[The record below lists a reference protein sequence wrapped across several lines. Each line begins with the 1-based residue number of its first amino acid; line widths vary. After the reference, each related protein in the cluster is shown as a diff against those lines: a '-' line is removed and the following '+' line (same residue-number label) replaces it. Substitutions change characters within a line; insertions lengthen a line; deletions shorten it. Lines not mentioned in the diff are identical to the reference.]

1 MKKFDSLVNEVYS
14 NILLEAPP
22 APGLDQTGG
31 NPPAAAAP
39 AEPAPAPAPAAP
51 APEPAA
57 PEPEPVSS
65 EGLRNLV
72 DLIQRALV
80 ISPDSLDPVDKAVFN
95 DKVTVLNALEKQQ
108 KLSDIVDR
116 LNPASETT
124 VD

>member
-1 MKKFDSLVNEVYS
+1 MKKFDTLVNEVYS

-39 AEPAPAPAPAAP
+39 ATPAAPAPAAP
-51 APEPAA
+51 APEPEA
-57 PEPEPVSS
+57 PEPVSS

-72 DLIQRALV
+72 DLVQRALV
-80 ISPDSLDPVDKAVFN
+80 ISPDSLDAVDKAVFN
-95 DKVTVLNALEKQQ
+95 DKVTIQNALEKQQ

-116 LNPASETT
+116 LNPATATT
-124 VD
+124 EG

>member
-39 AEPAPAPAPAAP
+39 AAPA

-57 PEPEPVSS
+57 PAPAPEPEAPEPVSS

-72 DLIQRALV
+72 DLVQRALV
-80 ISPDSLDPVDKAVFN
+80 ISPDSLDAVDKAVFN
-95 DKVTVLNALEKQQ
+95 DKVTIQNALEKQQ

-116 LNPASETT
+116 LNPATT
-124 VD
+124 ATED

>member
-1 MKKFDSLVNEVYS
+1 MKKFDTLVNEVYS

-31 NPPAAAAP
+31 NPPAAAP
-39 AEPAPAPAPAAP
+39 AAPAPAAP

-72 DLIQRALV
+72 DLVQRALV
-80 ISPDSLDPVDKAVFN
+80 ISPDSLDAVDKAVFN
-95 DKVTVLNALEKQQ
+95 DKVTIQNALEKQQ

-116 LNPASETT
+116 LNPATT
-124 VD
+124 ATED

>member
-1 MKKFDSLVNEVYS
+1 MKKFDTLVNEVYS

-39 AEPAPAPAPAAP
+39 VAPAAPAPAAP
-51 APEPAA
+51 APEPEA
-57 PEPEPVSS
+57 PEPVSS

-72 DLIQRALV
+72 DLVQRALV
-80 ISPDSLDPVDKAVFN
+80 ISPDSLDAVDKAVFN
-95 DKVTVLNALEKQQ
+95 DKVTIQNALEKQQ

-116 LNPASETT
+116 LNPATATT
-124 VD
+124 EG

>member
-1 MKKFDSLVNEVYS
+1 MKNFDSLVNEVYS

-22 APGLDQTGG
+22 EPGLDQTGG

-39 AEPAPAPAPAAP
+39 AAPAPAAP

-80 ISPDSLDPVDKAVFN
+80 ISPDSLDSADKAIFN
-95 DKVTVLNALEKQQ
+95 DKVTVLNALDKQQ
-108 KLSDIVDR
+108 QLSDIVDR

>member
-1 MKKFDSLVNEVYS
+1 MKNFDSLVNEVYS

-22 APGLDQTGG
+22 EPGLDQTGG

-39 AEPAPAPAPAAP
+39 AAPAAPAPAAP

-80 ISPDSLDPVDKAVFN
+80 ISPDSLDSADKAIFN
-95 DKVTVLNALEKQQ
+95 DKVTVLNALDKQQ
-108 KLSDIVDR
+108 QLSDIVDR

>member
-1 MKKFDSLVNEVYS
+1 MKNFDSLVNEVYA

-22 APGLDQTGG
+22 VPGLDQTGG

-39 AEPAPAPAPAAP
+39 AVPAAPAPAAP

-80 ISPDSLDPVDKAVFN
+80 ISPDSLDSADKAIFN
-95 DKVTVLNALEKQQ
+95 DKVTVLNALTKQQ
-108 KLSDIVDR
+108 QLSDIVDR

>member
-22 APGLDQTGG
+22 VSGLDQTGG
-31 NPPAAAAP
+31 NPPPAAAP
-39 AEPAPAPAPAAP
+39 AVPAPAAP
-51 APEPAA
+51 VPAPEA

>member
-39 AEPAPAPAPAAP
+39 AAPA

-57 PEPEPVSS
+57 PAPAPEPEAPEPVSS
-65 EGLRNLV
+65 E
-72 DLIQRALV
+72 
-80 ISPDSLDPVDKAVFN
+80 
-95 DKVTVLNALEKQQ
+95 
-108 KLSDIVDR
+108 
-116 LNPASETT
+116 
-124 VD
+124 

>member
-1 MKKFDSLVNEVYS
+1 MKNFDSLVNEVYA

-31 NPPAAAAP
+31 NPPAAAVP
-39 AEPAPAPAPAAP
+39 AAPAPAAP
-51 APEPAA
+51 APAPEA

-80 ISPDSLDPVDKAVFN
+80 ISPDSLDSADKAVFN

-108 KLSDIVDR
+108 QLSDIVDR

-124 VD
+124 VDTID

>member
-39 AEPAPAPAPAAP
+39 AAP
-51 APEPAA
+51 APEPEA
-57 PEPEPVSS
+57 PEPVSS

-72 DLIQRALV
+72 DLVQRALV
-80 ISPDSLDPVDKAVFN
+80 ISPDSLDAVDKAVFN
-95 DKVTVLNALEKQQ
+95 DKVTIQNALEKQQ

-116 LNPASETT
+116 LNPATT
-124 VD
+124 ATED

>member
-22 APGLDQTGG
+22 VPGLDQTGG

-39 AEPAPAPAPAAP
+39 AAPTPAPAAP

-80 ISPDSLDPVDKAVFN
+80 ISPDSLDSADKAIFN
-95 DKVTVLNALEKQQ
+95 DKVTVLNALDKQQ
-108 KLSDIVDR
+108 QLSDIVDR

>member
-1 MKKFDSLVNEVYS
+1 MKNFDSLVNEVYA

-22 APGLDQTGG
+22 VPGLDQTGG

-39 AEPAPAPAPAAP
+39 AAPAPAAP
-51 APEPAA
+51 ASEPAA

-80 ISPDSLDPVDKAVFN
+80 ISPDSLDSADKAIFN
-95 DKVTVLNALEKQQ
+95 NKVTVLNALDKQQ
-108 KLSDIVDR
+108 QLSDIVDR